1 VFPQT
6 KLLYVL
12 SPCKLTKNLVRLFD
26 LEKSDLAELKQKYD
40 ELSTIHKQCV
50 AYFELNMSLQV
61 MQTLNFTQVFQIMQL
76 MSILCLSTTSI
87 LIFSCTLAQIA
98 LNMH

>member
-1 VFPQT
+1 VVFPQT

-40 ELSTIHKQCV
+40 ELSTKHKQCV
-50 AYFELNMSLQV
+50 LRIEHVIASDTNFKFYTSFPNYTTFKVLFDYLQPA
-61 MQTLNFTQVFQIMQL
+61 F
-76 MSILCLSTTSI
+76 
-87 LIFSCTLAQIA
+87 
-98 LNMH
+98 